1 MEFLSIFFKKL
12 NEYALSPV
20 KKTEYSA
27 GFDLFSCEEKIIL
40 PKQRVLI
47 NTGISL
53 QIPPGYYGR
62 IAPRSG
68 LALNHCIDIG
78 GGVIDRDYTGPIG
91 VIVINNG
98 DKPYKVQ
105 YAERIAQIIF
115 EKVGDCCMFIEIFD
129 DLSQTQRGAYG
140 FGSTGRI

>member
-1 MEFLSIFFKKL
+1 MEHLTIFFKKL

-20 KKTEYSA
+20 TKTENSA
-27 GFDLFSCEEKIIL
+27 GYDLFSCEEKIIL

-68 LALNHCIDIG
+68 LALNHSIDIG
-78 GGVIDRDYTGPIG
+78 GGVIDRGYTGPIG
-91 VIVINNG
+91 IIVINNG
-98 DKPYKVQ
+98 DNTYRVQ
-105 YAERIAQIIF
+105 YGERIAQIIF
-115 EKVGDCCMFIEIFD
+115 EKVGDCVMFIEIFD
-129 DLSQTQRGAYG
+129 DLPQTQRGANG